1 CYFAGCKRPLPSLP
15 VNPPLDRLFLFI
27 SLLMLAS
34 TVGYAQKEVTYSVGV
49 FSRLTSTFTFDEGIN
64 IDPRYQAKYGAH
76 FVPGGIHAGVDYMG
90 FGFMIDPQITQI
102 GQSFNI
108 LNTQRGQV
116 GERNVKITYLQL
128 PFSYKKHI
136 IDLSFFKVSFVAGIS
151 YAQLL
156 SGSESI
162 THTASKLRFPA
173 NVYSILPDTYEAEY
187 DGVVSPQVKDFETL
201 KKSDFKS
208 SQVFGS
214 LGIRSDWDI
223 TDNARLSFDF
233 RANMGAFDPRSAA
246 YLERAENNQTIYE
259 ISGERRDLFFS
270 LTLGYSRYL
279 FIEKKPK
286 PKKVKHF
293 VSYGPKR
300 KKPK

>member
-1 CYFAGCKRPLPSLP
+1 LP
-15 VNPPLDRLFLFI
+15 VNPPLDRMRLLFVF
-27 SLLMLAS
+27 LMLAS
-34 TVGYAQKEVTYSVGV
+34 TVAYAQKEVTYSVGA
-49 FSRLTSTFTFDEGIN
+49 FGGLTSTFTFDEGIN
-64 IDPRYQAKYGAH
+64 IDPRYQAKYGAD
-76 FVPGGIHAGVDYMG
+76 FIPGGIHLGVDYMG

-102 GQSFNI
+102 GQTFNI

-116 GERNVKITYLQL
+116 GERSVNITYFQL

-156 SGSESI
+156 NGNERI
-162 THTASKLRFPA
+162 THSASKLNFPA
-173 NVYSILPDTYEAEY
+173 AVYTILPDTYQVEY
-187 DGVVSPQVKDFETL
+187 DGVVSPTVNNLATL
-201 KKSDFKS
+201 NKSDFKKV
-208 SQVFGS
+208 QVIGS
-214 LGIRSDWDI
+214 LGIRSDWDV
-223 TDNARLSFDF
+223 TDHARLSFDF
-233 RANMGAFDPRSAA
+233 RANMGTFDPRSTD
-246 YLERAENNQTIYE
+246 YLDRANNDQTIYE
-259 ISGERRDLFFS
+259 IGGERRDLFFS

-286 PKKVKHF
+286 PKKIKSF